1 MALMGKRGK
10 ARAPRYRVGGLSMV
24 YDTGAEFWSGPVTD
38 VSESGLF
45 IETRHELPIGTR
57 VSLLPDIDFDKEDAL
72 PFEVRAVVV
81 RMNEYDLDRHF
92 DRTPGLAF
100 RLVNLTPSQ
109 VEQFRTFL
117 MTHGA
122 PVKE

>member
-1 MALMGKRGK
+1 MQKRGK
-10 ARAPRYRVGGLSMV
+10 PRAPRYRVGGLNMV
-24 YDTGAEFWSGPVTD
+24 YDTGEGFWSGPVVD

-45 IETRHELPIGTR
+45 VETRHELPVGTK
-57 VSLLPDIDFDKEDAL
+57 VSLLPDIDFDKEEAL

-81 RMNEYDLDRHF
+81 RVNEYDIDRHF

-100 RLVNLTPSQ
+100 RLIHLSPSQ
-109 VEQFRTFL
+109 IEQFRTFL
-117 MTHGA
+117 LAHGA